1 MHSRDYHRSVKW
13 LDKGRGSENPI
24 KNESKVKCGGY
35 QNWNEEDFK
44 YRLRVTRENFELNL
58 ASVGPYISKIPT
70 NFVPHPIENHRQV
83 ALTIY
88 RLAHGCSL
96 STLSDLFGV
105 SHALAVETY
114 NHAVRELSLRL
125 YKRYVCTPRTDD
137 ECEEKLRGF
146 IENYGFPCV
155 GAWDRFHV
163 YVSTH
168 LKNYFSFKKRYSVS
182 NMGLVSYN
190 KRFLDV
196 TVGAPGS
203 THDSR
208 FLKYTNVFKKYI
220 GWRSVT
226 K

>member
-1 MHSRDYHRSVKW
+1 M
-13 LDKGRGSENPI
+13 
-24 KNESKVKCGGY
+24 
-35 QNWNEEDFK
+35 
-44 YRLRVTRENFELNL
+44 
-58 ASVGPYISKIPT
+58 
-70 NFVPHPIENHRQV
+70 PHPIENHRQV

-88 RLAHGCSL
+88 RLAHGCSF

-105 SHALAVETY
+105 SQALAVETY

-137 ECEEKLRGF
+137 EWEELRGF
-146 IENYGFPCV
+146 IENYGIPCV
-155 GAWDRFHV
+155 GAWDGFHV

-208 FLKYTNVFKKYI
+208 FLKYTNVFKKIYWMEKCYQI
-220 GWRSVT
+220 NLLSEIPLVT
-226 K
+226 VGDTAFPCFAWLIKMFNEDTRDPREKYYNKKLG